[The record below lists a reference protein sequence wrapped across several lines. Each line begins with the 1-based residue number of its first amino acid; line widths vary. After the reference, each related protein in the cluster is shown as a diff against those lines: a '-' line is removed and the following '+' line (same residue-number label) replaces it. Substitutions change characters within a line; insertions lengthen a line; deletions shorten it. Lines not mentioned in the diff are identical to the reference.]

1 MKDIFLSKNI
11 FVISLKSRQDRKKL
25 FEETNSKFIEYNFFD
40 AINGYEIDYDWI
52 LERGFDIDKNWRD
65 PEFKTPILK
74 GEVGCFLSHY
84 YLWKKCLDEDK
95 PIIILEDD
103 AILKHKIPF
112 NQLDNLI
119 NDYDLIYFDW
129 REQFNV
135 VKINDY
141 LSLPVYPYCTHG
153 YLITP
158 LAARELIGDKNSI
171 IPVDE
176 YITNHLHKFN
186 VCGYNKE
193 NRFLSSWDRDILQTD
208 IPDGID
214 TIKTNYFLEKRF
226 TMNNELLEN
235 GYAVIRNFIE
245 IDDAVS
251 ISNKLKKQISLGDC
265 IKDTQVS
272 NAPAMYNPIV
282 GVELLVNKNEEVSKI
297 IEEDVLPTYCYSRNY
312 CNQSVLTKHV
322 DRSECEISL
331 TVHLEGDEPWE
342 FFVETPN
349 KETKSVVL
357 ESGDAIIY
365 LGTERP
371 HWREP
376 YEGESYTQIFL
387 HYVRKNG
394 EYADRYFDR
403 TKKKI
408 DYSDMIYHVDNFLDT
423 SICDKV
429 IEEYNRFDE
438 WQQSKISSGEP
449 DIDVRNCSSID
460 ISYDDVMSKNQEK
473 RKEYDDMFFQK
484 VKEIYQRYE
493 SKYPEMQLTCAQDE
507 GYTLLKYSV
516 GGKYIEH
523 TDHFKDRPR
532 SLTIIFNL
540 NDDYEGGE
548 LTFWGR
554 TKIYKLKKG
563 DGIIFPSNFM
573 YPHEIMPV
581 TSGTRYSMITWM
593 I

>member
-1 MKDIFLSKNI
+1 MQSFQSE
-11 FVISLKSRQDRKKL
+11 VISLKSRQDRKKL
-25 FEETNSKFIEYNFFD
+25 FKETNNKFIEYSFFD
-40 AINGYEIDYDWI
+40 AINGYDINYDWI
-52 LERGFDIDKNWRD
+52 VERGFDIDKNWRD

-84 YLWKKCLDEDK
+84 YLWEKCLNENK

-103 AILKHKIPF
+103 AIVKKEIPF

-129 REQFNV
+129 REQSQV
-135 VKINDY
+135 IKINDY
-141 LSLPVYPYCTHG
+141 LSRPIYPYCTHG

-158 LAARELIGDKNSI
+158 SAAKELIRNKKNI

-176 YITNHLHKFN
+176 YITNHLHKIS

-193 NRFLSSWDRDILQTD
+193 NRFLSSWDRNIVQTD
-208 IPDGID
+208 IHDGAKTD
-214 TIKTNYFLEKRF
+214 DTNYFLERRF
-226 TMNNELLEN
+226 TMNKELLEN

-245 IDDAVS
+245 IDEAVS
-251 ISNKLKKQISLGDC
+251 ISNKLKKQISLGDYN
-265 IKDTQVS
+265 KDTQVS

-282 GVELLVNKNEEVSKI
+282 GVELLVNKNKEVSEI
-297 IEEDVLPTYCYSRNY
+297 LGENVLPTYCYSRNY
-312 CNQSVLTKHV
+312 QNQSVLPKHV
-322 DRSECEISL
+322 DRPECEVSL
-331 TVHLEGDEPWE
+331 TVHLEGDKSWE

-349 KETKSVVL
+349 KESKSVVL

-371 HWREP
+371 HWRET
-376 YEGESYTQIFL
+376 YEGEFYTQIFL

-394 EYADRYFDR
+394 EYGNRYFDR
-403 TKKKI
+403 EKKKI
-408 DYSDMIYHVDNFLDT
+408 DYSDMIYHVDNYLDA
-423 SICDKV
+423 SICDGV
-429 IEEYNRFDE
+429 IQEYNRFDE
-438 WQQSKISSGEP
+438 WKQSRIASGEP
-449 DIDVRNCSSID
+449 DTNIRNCSTIE
-460 ISYDDVMSKNQEK
+460 ISFDDVMCKNREK
-473 RKEYDDMFFQK
+473 RKEYDDIFFQK
-484 VKEIYQRYE
+484 VSELYKRYE
-493 SKYPEMQLTCAQDE
+493 HKHPEMQLTCGEDE
-507 GYTLLKYSV
+507 GYTLLRYNP
-516 GGKYIEH
+516 GGKYVEH
-523 TDHFKDRPR
+523 TDHFKEKPR

-563 DGIIFPSNFM
+563 DAIVFPSNFM

-581 TSGTRYSMITWM
+581 ISGTRYPMITWM
-593 I
+593 L